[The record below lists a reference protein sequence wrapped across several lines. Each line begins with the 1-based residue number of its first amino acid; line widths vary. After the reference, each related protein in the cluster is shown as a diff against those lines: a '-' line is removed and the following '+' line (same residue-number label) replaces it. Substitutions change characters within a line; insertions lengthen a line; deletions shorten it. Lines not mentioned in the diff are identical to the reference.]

1 MWIHLLRSD
10 LDYLNLKCLQHPSRD
25 LGELNIEWSGDMF
38 MIHQFIKFSWSQEEC
53 HWGKRK
59 QPNKDSQKYQCIN
72 WMGKGMEN

>member
-10 LDYLNLKCLQHPSRD
+10 LDYLNLKCLQLPSRD
-25 LGELNIEWSGDMF
+25 LGELTIEWSGDIF